1 MNKIEKFLKRL
12 SKKERLNIE
21 RCIKDILLDN
31 TNHLDIKKLVGRSDL
46 FRVRKGDIRIIY
58 QKTNND
64 VKLLIIERRSDDTYS
79 SF

>member
-1 MNKIEKFLKRL
+1 MNKIEKFLKKL

-21 RCIKDILLDN
+21 KCIKDILNNN
-31 TNHLDIKKLVGRSDL
+31 TSRLDIKKLVGRQDI

-64 VKLLIIERRSDDTYS
+64 IKLLLIERRSDDTY
-79 SF
+79 FNF

>member
-1 MNKIEKFLKRL
+1 MNKIEKFLKKL

-21 RCIKDILLDN
+21 KCIKSILLGN
-31 TNHLDIKKLVGRSDL
+31 TNHLDTKKLVGRNDI

-64 VKLLIIERRSDDTYS
+64 VKLLLIEKRSDDTYS
-79 SF
+79 NF